1 MYVLYYFANR
11 LSITSDQHGSV
22 MEQALSALRV
32 DYDRKIAEAVE
43 KMRCK
48 ERENYELL
56 ISEERERLEH
66 EKNKLN
72 EECNA
77 TVEATN
83 RDSQQLQKVQ

>member
-1 MYVLYYFANR
+1 
-11 LSITSDQHGSV
+11 

-32 DYDRKIAEAVE
+32 DYDRKMAKAVE

-56 ISEERERLEH
+56 INEERARLEN
-66 EKNKLN
+66 EKVKLN

-77 TVEATN
+77 KVEGTN
-83 RDSQQLQKVQ
+83 RNSQQLQKVHVQ